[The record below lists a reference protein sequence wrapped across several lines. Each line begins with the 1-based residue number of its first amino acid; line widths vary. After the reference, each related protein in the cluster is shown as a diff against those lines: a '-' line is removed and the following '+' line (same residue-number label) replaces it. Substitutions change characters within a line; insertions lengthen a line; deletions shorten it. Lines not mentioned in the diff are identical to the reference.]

1 MKHVFAPKAMVVPSA
16 PGPGLLCPAGQGAV
30 RWENRGGE
38 HGPGWR
44 LLSPMSGLSHFGN
57 RWCSPGRLAA
67 PMPALLPRAP
77 VFLPG

>member
-1 MKHVFAPKAMVVPSA
+1 MKHVFAPKAMVLPSA

-44 LLSPMSGLSHFGN
+44 LLSPTSSLSHFG
-57 RWCSPGRLAA
+57 S
-67 PMPALLPRAP
+67 
-77 VFLPG
+77 